1 VASLAEV
8 IARSPVALLPGRYAV
23 AKCAAPPAG
32 AAFFMVTRDADET
45 TVVAEEAQLPAL
57 GACEADGGYRLL
69 EIRVATPF
77 EGVGFLAAVSGALA
91 RAGINI
97 LIVSTYSKDYVLL
110 KDASAARGVEALA
123 AAGFPV
129 PRNA

>member
-1 VASLAEV
+1 MASLDRV
-8 IARSPVALLPGRYAV
+8 IAHSPVRLLPGRYAV

-32 AAFFMVTRDADET
+32 PGFFMVACDADET
-45 TVVAEEAQLPAL
+45 TVIAEEAQLPAL
-57 GACEADGGYRLL
+57 APREADGDYRLL

-77 EGVGFLAAVSGALA
+77 EAVGFLAAVSAALA
-91 RAGINI
+91 NAGINI

-110 KDASAARGVEALA
+110 KDESAARGLEALA

-129 PRNA
+129 AGGA